1 MRNPPPNF
9 LFRDFERM
17 ASLQAAPL
25 PSPSPSSCALPAST
39 IPNDT
44 GDDGARLRPRT
55 LSRSEVI
62 QRREPVSWTPV
73 NAPVE
78 ELNGQFRV
86 LVNPAETERYFRLR
100 AP

>member
-1 MRNPPPNF
+1 M
-9 LFRDFERM
+9 
-17 ASLQAAPL
+17 QAAPL
-25 PSPSPSSCALPAST
+25 PSPSPSSCALPASPAAVHGGAHHEVETT